1 MLNRYKVTMEPG
13 CRTRHGPSRRASCR
27 KLVRRFCSPECQS
40 LLTSVPIWEK
50 AVRAP
55 FLYRLVPPF
64 IGFYRLLSLRTKKVF
79 FEIGRAQ
86 CVLRKAAKWVENCVP
101 KRKTVQIL
109 SPSVG
114 KCRLLSPSVASPRG
128 SLVRGVGRREVRNF
142 GKAPN
147 SKDQA
152 PASAQA
158 TNEPPQDGSLW
169 SSESLL
175 PFRSA
180 SPRPIQAGRLCY
192 PFPHGC

>member
-1 MLNRYKVTMEPG
+1 MSESPDVGSYMGKGGT
-13 CRTRHGPSRRASCR
+13 RT
-27 KLVRRFCSPECQS
+27 V
-40 LLTSVPIWEK
+40 SVPPCT
-50 AVRAP
+50 A
-55 FLYRLVPPF
+55 L
-64 IGFYRLLSLRTKKVF
+64 YRLLSAFTAFYRFAPRKF
-79 FEIGRAQ
+79 FSR
-86 CVLRKAAKWVENCVP
+86 
-101 KRKTVQIL
+101 
-109 SPSVG
+109 SVG
-114 KCRLLSPSVASPRG
+114 RSAYCGRRQNGWKIVFQSEKPCKFCRLLSANVAFCRLLSPPPRG
-128 SLVRGVGRREVRNF
+128 SLVRGGGRREVRNF

-152 PASAQA
+152 PPSAKA